1 MSPSPQSGALTP
13 YIIVKGAVRAIQFY
27 TEAFGARELYRLSD
41 PTSGKIGHAEL
52 AIGTGKLMLA
62 DEYPDW
68 GAVSPASIG
77 GTPVSLHLYVSDV
90 DTAVQRATAL
100 GATVLRAAKDEFFGD
115 RAAMLI
121 DPFGHQWQLATRR
134 ETVTP
139 DEMQRRWNAAMAEA
153 SDSN

>member
-68 GAVSPASIG
+68 GAVSPASLG

-100 GATVLRAAKDEFFGD
+100 GATVLRAPKDEFFGD

-139 DEMQRRWNAAMAEA
+139 EEMQRRWDAAIAEGGE
-153 SDSN
+153 SK

>member
-68 GAVSPASIG
+68 GAVSPASLG

-90 DTAVQRATAL
+90 DTAVQRATDL
-100 GATVLRAAKDEFFGD
+100 GATVSESQR
-115 RAAMLI
+115 MSSS
-121 DPFGHQWQLATRR
+121 ATVPPCSSTRSGISGSWRR
-134 ETVTP
+134 GG
-139 DEMQRRWNAAMAEA
+139 RW
-153 SDSN
+153 

>member
-68 GAVSPASIG
+68 GAVSPASLG

>member
-1 MSPSPQSGALTP
+1 
-13 YIIVKGAVRAIQFY
+13 VRAIQFY
-27 TEAFGARELYRLSD
+27 TEAFGVRELYRLSD

-68 GAVSPASIG
+68 GAVSPASLG

>member
-68 GAVSPASIG
+68 GAVSPASLG

-100 GATVLRAAKDEFFGD
+100 GATVLRAPKDEFFGD